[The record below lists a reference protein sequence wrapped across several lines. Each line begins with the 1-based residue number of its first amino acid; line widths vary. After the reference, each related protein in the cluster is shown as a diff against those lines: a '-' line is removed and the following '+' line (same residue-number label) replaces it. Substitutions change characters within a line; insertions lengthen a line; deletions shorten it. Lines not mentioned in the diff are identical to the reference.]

1 MFMREQSKQKIEVVV
16 DAKEAQHILEGLER
30 FHEAFDEVGQEL
42 ERQLKDAGVAPPA
55 KPDHIRYEYAPPLD

>member
-1 MFMREQSKQKIEVVV
+1 MFMREQSKQNIEVVV

-30 FHEAFDEVGQEL
+30 FHDSLDETGQEL
-42 ERQLKDAGVAPPA
+42 ERQLKAAGVAPPA